1 MSRTHVSTLLLLG
14 LLTACPAAGAALL
27 PAKAD
32 SVASLVLEQ
41 NRAIEVYLPEE
52 SAKDPKQR
60 FETLYV
66 LDGDWNAKIV
76 IDVVAFMRQLG
87 MLPPVI
93 IVSVPNYFDA
103 KGVNSRDHDLTPS
116 ALPNEPR
123 SGGAAM
129 FLKFLRT
136 ELLPY
141 VDQHYPTNGV
151 HLIHGHSYGGLFL
164 MYVLANDAQLFDGYL
179 ALDPAMRWDNQT
191 VNAALGASLGRVP
204 PSGKAI
210 YIAGRSGAG
219 SKEMALDGLEAAFRD
234 HASPSLHWTL
244 TLYDDET
251 HDSLKLKATYDG
263 LKYLFDGYTQDPV
276 EIAPSDGIVVKGQP
290 IRLLVTARRV
300 HLHYTTDGSAPT
312 ATSPGDS
319 DGAITIDNPDKLRLA
334 VLSNRGVFDRVVP
347 MQLRAGVPL
356 TPRATGRGD
365 EADSNWR
372 YSVYSASAWPHLG
385 TTKPTFQGS
394 ATDEVSLGRF
404 GESALAVSV
413 HRRLRVLEDGYYVF
427 AVDSDRARLGLD
439 GATLI
444 SNNGELGHRT
454 ITYLA
459 PLHRGVYSLSV
470 DLLRAN
476 AGSQV
481 HVVVIQCNEHEPNW
495 WTPKPW
501 LELNGK

>member
-1 MSRTHVSTLLLLG
+1 MSRTHISAVLLLG
-14 LLTACPAAGAALL
+14 LLTACPTARAALL
-27 PAKAD
+27 PAKPD
-32 SVASLVLEQ
+32 SVESLVLGQ
-41 NRAIEVYLPEE
+41 HRAIEVYLPEE
-52 SAKDPKQR
+52 SAKDPRQR

-76 IDVVAFMRQLG
+76 TDVVAFMRQLG

-93 IVSVPNYFDA
+93 VVSVPNYFDA

-116 ALPNEPR
+116 ALPDEPR
-123 SGGAAM
+123 SGGAAA
-129 FLKFLRT
+129 FLRFLRT

-141 VDQHYPTNGV
+141 VDQRYPTNGI

-179 ALDPAMRWDNQT
+179 ALDPAMRWDNQA

-204 PSGKAI
+204 PTGKAI

-219 SKEMALDGLEAAFRD
+219 IKDMALDGLEAAFRD

-263 LKYLFDGYTQDPV
+263 LKYLYGGYTQDPV
-276 EIAPSDGIVVKGQP
+276 GIAPSDGIVVKGDP
-290 IRLLVTARRV
+290 IRLVVLGRRV
-300 HLHYTTDGSAPT
+300 HLHYTTDGSVPT
-312 ATSPGDS
+312 GTSPGDS

-334 VLSNRGVFDRVVP
+334 VLSNRGVFDRVIPV
-347 MQLRAGVPL
+347 QLRTGVPL

-365 EADSNWR
+365 EVDSNWR
-372 YSVYSASAWPHLG
+372 YSVYSVSAWPHLG

-394 ATDEVSLGRF
+394 ATDELSLNGF
-404 GESALAVSV
+404 GESALVVSV
-413 HRRLRVLEDGYYVF
+413 HRRLRVLKDGYYVF
-427 AVDSDRARLGLD
+427 AVDADRARLGLD

-444 SNNGELGHRT
+444 SNNGDLGHRT
-454 ITYLA
+454 VTYLA
-459 PLHRGVYSLSV
+459 PLRRGVYSLSV

-476 AGSQV
+476 AGSQA
-481 HVVVIQCNEHEPNW
+481 HVVVIQCNEKEPNW
-495 WTPKPW
+495 WTQKPW

>member
-1 MSRTHVSTLLLLG
+1 MSRTHISALLLLA
-14 LLTACPAAGAALL
+14 LLTACPPVGAALL
-27 PAKAD
+27 PAKSD
-32 SVASLVLEQ
+32 SVESLVLGQ
-41 NRAIEVYLPEE
+41 HRAIELYLPEE
-52 SAKDPKQR
+52 SVKDPKQR

-76 IDVVAFMRQLG
+76 TDVVAFMRQLG

-93 IVSVPNYFDA
+93 VVSVPNYFDA

-116 ALPNEPR
+116 ALPDEPR

-129 FLKFLRT
+129 FLRFLRT

-141 VDQHYPTNGV
+141 VDQHYPTNGI

-164 MYVLANDAQLFDGYL
+164 MYVLSNDPRLFDGYL
-179 ALDPAMRWDNQT
+179 ALDPAMRWDNQA
-191 VNAALGASLGRVP
+191 VNVALGASLAQVP

-219 SKEMALDGLEAAFRD
+219 IKDMALDGLEAAFRD
-234 HASPSLHWTL
+234 HAPPWLHWTL
-244 TLYDDET
+244 TFYDDET

-263 LKYLFDGYTQDPV
+263 LKYLYGGYTQDPV
-276 EIAPSDGIVVKGQP
+276 GIAPSDGIVVKGDP
-290 IRLLVTARRV
+290 IRLVVLGRRV
-300 HLHYTTDGSAPT
+300 HLHYTTDGSVPT
-312 ATSPGDS
+312 GTSPEDS
-319 DGAITIDNPDKLRLA
+319 DGAITVDNPDKLRLA
-334 VLSNRGVFDRVVP
+334 VVSNRGVFDRAIPV
-347 MQLRAGVPL
+347 QLRAGVPL
-356 TPRATGRGD
+356 TPRATASGA

-372 YSVYSASAWPHLG
+372 YSVYSASAWPHPG
-385 TTKPTFQGS
+385 TTKATFQGN
-394 ATDEVSLGRF
+394 ATDELSLGRF
-404 GESALAVSV
+404 GESALVVSV

-427 AVDSDRARLGLD
+427 AVDADRARLGLD

-444 SNNGELGHRT
+444 NNNGDLGHRT
-454 ITYLA
+454 VTYLA

-481 HVVVIQCNEHEPNW
+481 HVAVIQCNEKEPNW
-495 WTPKPW
+495 WTQKPW